1 MVGQCLFQEKFGSN
15 KMKRFIIISLFL
27 IVINNTYATS
37 ARNVLV
43 KSFEYSKASSLKVQM
58 SNPFQPLPKGLQIL
72 PYAEKLIF
80 YRNFTSKGL
89 NLRVE
94 TFQVNRKKDKKLET
108 YIKTIDNTDLSPVGV
123 SDDKRFVWGNL
134 NEIEN
139 YYYNFITY

>member
-80 YRNFTSKGL
+80 YRNFPL
-89 NLRVE
+89 YHLY
-94 TFQVNRKKDKKLET
+94 
-108 YIKTIDNTDLSPVGV
+108 YIH
-123 SDDKRFVWGNL
+123 
-134 NEIEN
+134 IE
-139 YYYNFITY
+139 